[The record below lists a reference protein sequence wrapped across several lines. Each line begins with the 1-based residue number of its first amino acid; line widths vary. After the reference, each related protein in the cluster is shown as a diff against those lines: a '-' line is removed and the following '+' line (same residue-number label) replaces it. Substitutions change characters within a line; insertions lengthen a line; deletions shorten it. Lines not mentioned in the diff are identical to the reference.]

1 MRVNVTTP
9 DCKLTTALLVWSAE
23 RQPFLTVHQVQD
35 SAGKPSILDGRLAS
49 QAEVL
54 KLLQSLTN
62 ERGEGGSGADSYLD
76 PTILSVSPRLTWWRP
91 ASLAPMWF
99 RGANLERIGQAVQPG
114 LVFQASVDGLK
125 VFAVKSRS
133 RPTLTTRL
141 WQAPYPNIWSQGG
154 VCLGNA
160 RRPKVV
166 GATALTKAWESSFR
180 GTAFTHTNLHGKR
193 ALTSYPGGVYA
204 LWSALLEDHEGG
216 KSGRFPNSA
225 LVPLAEGPCFLK
237 DIL

>member
-54 KLLQSLTN
+54 KLLRSLTN
-62 ERGEGGSGADSYLD
+62 ERGQGGSGADSYLD

-99 RGANLERIGQAVQPG
+99 RGKDLERNGQAVQPG
-114 LVFQASVDGLK
+114 LVFQASEDGLK

-133 RPTLTTRL
+133 RPDPHH
-141 WQAPYPNIWSQGG
+141 APVASAVSQHLVAGRGLSRQRPPPEGRWGHSIDQG
-154 VCLGNA
+154 VGVRVLGNSFHAHKPA
-160 RRPKVV
+160 RQACPDLIP
-166 GATALTKAWESSFR
+166 GR
-180 GTAFTHTNLHGKR
+180 GVR
-193 ALTSYPGGVYA
+193 ALERPS
-204 LWSALLEDHEGG
+204 
-216 KSGRFPNSA
+216 
-225 LVPLAEGPCFLK
+225 
-237 DIL
+237 

>member
-1 MRVNVTTP
+1 MRVDVVTP
-9 DCKLTTALLVWSAE
+9 DCKLTTALLVWSAD

-54 KLLQSLTN
+54 KLLRSLTN
-62 ERGEGGSGADSYLD
+62 EREQGGAGVDSYLS

-99 RGANLERIGQAVQPG
+99 RGKDLERNGVAVQPG
-114 LVFQASVDGLK
+114 LVFQASEEGLK
-125 VFAVKSRS
+125 VFAVKSRT
-133 RPTLTTRL
+133 RPTPTSRL
-141 WQAPYPNIWSQGG
+141 WQAPYPNVWAQGG

-166 GATALTKAWESSFR
+166 GATALTQAWEAAFWGS
-180 GTAFTHTNLHGKR
+180 AFTHTNQQGKR
-193 ALTSYPGGVYA
+193 ALTSYPAGVHA
-204 LWSALLEDHEGG
+204 LWSALLDDHQGG